1 MKLTANDQ
9 VFIKLTAHGGN
20 YEKTI
25 NGSAKDLGLVDFPI
39 NWLDGDTNEMIDFSE
54 VIERFYNNSN
64 DDFMLNIGSSED
76 FRSSAKLHA
85 IITRENAEVFESKEN
100 NPFG

>member
-1 MKLTANDQ
+1 MKFSENDT
-9 VFIKLTAHGGN
+9 VWIKLTADGGN

-25 NGSAKDLGLVDFPI
+25 DGSAKDLGLVGFPV

-64 DDFMLNIGSSED
+64 DDFMMNFGSSED

-85 IITRENAEVFESKEN
+85 KVTLENGQIFESKEN